1 MANRPFPS
9 SRNPHFQNEANC
21 TTFVVKMSLICTRIK
36 KILLISM
43 ASHLAHFET
52 EAFATGKWPIF
63 SLAFCILINKDRH
76 QILSSTVLVVAT
88 DTISLLSS
96 LPSLADLPKE
106 AHQCC
111 LSATFSLQLLI
122 EQARIWGTLENQNNR
137 FKDLGCLMVD
147 TVKRLANCVT
157 AIIEVVIEGNCF

>member
-1 MANRPFPS
+1 MF
-9 SRNPHFQNEANC
+9 
-21 TTFVVKMSLICTRIK
+21 
-36 KILLISM
+36 ISM
-43 ASHLAHFET
+43 ASYSVHFET

-76 QILSSTVLVVAT
+76 EILSSIALVVAT

-96 LPSLADLPKE
+96 SPSLADLPKE

-122 EQARIWGTLENQNNR
+122 EQARIWGTLENQNNK

-157 AIIEVVIEGNCF
+157 AIIEVCVEANCF

>member
-1 MANRPFPS
+1 MF
-9 SRNPHFQNEANC
+9 
-21 TTFVVKMSLICTRIK
+21 
-36 KILLISM
+36 ISV
-43 ASHLAHFET
+43 ASYLAHFET

-76 QILSSTVLVVAT
+76 QILSSTALVVAT

-122 EQARIWGTLENQNNR
+122 EQARIWGTLENQNNQ

-147 TVKRLANCVT
+147 TMTRLANCVT
-157 AIIEVVIEGNCF
+157 AIIEVCIEGTVSEDVCRV